1 VSNEHTHH
9 HDEGG
14 YTSPSQERH
23 QMPTVNH
30 MDTLTLNDD
39 IEMPALGL
47 GVFQTPPDE
56 TRAAVEAAL
65 ATGYRHIDTAAAYGN
80 EREVGEA
87 IRGSGLARDEVFIET
102 KIWISDYGYD
112 ETLHGYRKSAAKL
125 GVDQIDL
132 LILHQALPSEFDKT
146 LEAYRALE
154 TLLEDGKV
162 RAIGVSNFMVDHLTS
177 LLEKSTVVPAVNQIE
192 LHPYFQQ
199 RQVQALGAERGILT
213 QAWSP
218 IGGITFYRDGSHGST
233 LEDPVI
239 GKVAEAHGKS
249 PAQVM
254 LRWHLH
260 EGRSVIP
267 KSTKPH
273 RIAENFEVFD
283 FDLTDDELAAID
295 ALDTDQ
301 RGGPEP
307 TDITLESFGRP
318 IPEA

>member
-1 VSNEHTHH
+1 V
-9 HDEGG
+9 
-14 YTSPSQERH
+14 
-23 QMPTVNH
+23 
-30 MDTLTLNDD
+30 TLNNGV
-39 IEMPALGL
+39 EMPAIGL
-47 GVFQTPPDE
+47 GVFQTPPEE

-87 IRGSGLARDEVFIET
+87 VANSGTDRSDVFLET

-112 ETLHGYRKSAAKL
+112 QTLHGFEKSAGKI
-125 GVDQIDL
+125 GVDRIDL

-154 TLLEDGKV
+154 TLLADGKV
-162 RAIGVSNFMVDHLTS
+162 RAVGVSNFMVEHLTT
-177 LLEKSTVVPAVNQIE
+177 LLEKATVVPAVNQIE

-199 RQVQALGAERGILT
+199 RGVQAAGAEHGILT

-218 IGGITFYRDGSHGST
+218 IGGITFYRDGQHTST
-233 LEDPVI
+233 LQDPVI
-239 GKVAEAHGKS
+239 GDIAQAHGKT

-254 LRWHLH
+254 LRWHLQQ
-260 EGRSVIP
+260 GRSAIP
-267 KSTKPH
+267 KSTKPQ
-273 RIAENFEVFD
+273 RIAENFDVFD
-283 FDLTDDELAAID
+283 FELTREQLAAID
-295 ALDTDQ
+295 GLDTGI

-307 TDITLESFGRP
+307 ADITLANFGRP